1 MPASKPVDIHHL
13 GEARASEFNPGMTNS
28 ATGEADDNRAQF
40 EHQQGSNSTAAS
52 KVTSSVAGIKEAVP
66 TSMEQLEAK
75 LAEAQATIAHLSGGG
90 NAQGDPRQRK
100 LVDDA
105 KDGVKR
111 LQQQTANNSGGVSVF
126 LAAVLCLLSF
136 LIAYLFL

>member
-1 MPASKPVDIHHL
+1 MPASKPANSHHL
-13 GEARASEFNPGMTNS
+13 GDARASAFNPGMTNS

-40 EHQQGSNSTAAS
+40 ENQQANSSTVAA
-52 KVTSSVAGIKEAVP
+52 KVTSSVAGIKGAVP
-66 TSMEQLEAK
+66 TSMEELEAK
-75 LAEAQATIAHLSGGG
+75 LAEAQATIARLSGGG

-100 LVDDA
+100 LVDEA

-111 LQQQTANNSGGVSVF
+111 LQQQTAANRGGVSVF

-136 LIAYLFL
+136 LIAYLFF